1 MEDKLFC
8 DRVAKGELS
17 KNDILKFAESVEDKV
32 HLCWLLFCRM
42 PSTKTA
48 RAETECERLSMAMAW
63 IQTKYGFDWDG
74 EYQDESTIK
83 PTDDE
88 DKATFEALNE
98 NRIQSNE
105 PQQDKEKAIEKYVI
119 INKKDMIIQAIKNLV
134 SGKKG
139 KQAAVIIAVAVT
151 DGYINKPTFD
161 ILKEAFGITGSR
173 QAFNKAYKM
182 YFEPDKTATEKEPRD
197 RNKAMKLSASY
208 KSQTDAAKAALKR
221 AIEELE

>member
-42 PSTKTA
+42 PFPRTPQGES
-48 RAETECERLSMAMAW
+48 ECERLNRAIIW
-63 IQTKYGFDWDG
+63 IETKYGFDWDY
-74 EYQDESTIK
+74 EYEQPIKTIDEES
-83 PTDDE
+83 
-88 DKATFEALNE
+88 
-98 NRIQSNE
+98 RIQSNE
-105 PQQDKEKAIEKYVI
+105 PQPDKKEDIEKYVT

-139 KQAAVIIAVAVT
+139 KQAAVIIAVAVA

-161 ILKEAFGITGSR
+161 ILKEAFGIIGTK
-173 QAFNKAYKM
+173 QAFNHAYKM
-182 YFEPDKTATEKEPRD
+182 YFEPDKTATEKEPHD
-197 RNKAMKLSASY
+197 GNKAMKLSASY
-208 KSQTDAAKAALKR
+208 KSQTDAAKAALKK